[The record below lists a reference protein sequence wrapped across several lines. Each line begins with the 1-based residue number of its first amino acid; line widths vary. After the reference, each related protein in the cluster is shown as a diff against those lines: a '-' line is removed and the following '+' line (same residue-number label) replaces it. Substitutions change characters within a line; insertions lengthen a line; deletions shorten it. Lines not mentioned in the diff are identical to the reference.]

1 MKRASPRQQKIA
13 AAYDADVWPL
23 GPMRAA
29 EPLLRALPL
38 RPATAA
44 FEYGCATGRLSRQVA
59 ERLDGD
65 SRLLSVD
72 PSPAMI
78 ELAEAARTATTS
90 AAAAANAAA
99 AAGDGDPGA
108 ATAAARAA
116 GAVAKITFRAAE
128 LQPLPVDEK
137 AYDLVFSNLALG
149 DLAHPARALA
159 ELSRALRPGGSAL
172 VTLPMR
178 GSWGEFLDLY
188 RDVLREQGKRDAL
201 SALAAYESRLPDP
214 QTAVRWFE
222 AAGLAGV
229 SLETER
235 WELLFKSA
243 REFFFAP
250 IIEFF
255 PLPIWKQI
263 AGGHGDEMQDVFFF
277 VKEAIETYFAGTVF
291 PVTMVVGL
299 LRGEKP
305 RS

>member
-13 AAYDADVWPL
+13 AAYDGDVWPL

-29 EPLLRALPL
+29 EPLLRALPR
-38 RPATAA
+38 RPATLA
-44 FEYGCATGRLSRQVA
+44 FEYGCATGRLSRLVA
-59 ERLDGD
+59 ERLDGE
-65 SRLLSVD
+65 SSLVAVD

-78 ELAEAARTATTS
+78 ELAEATARE
-90 AAAAANAAA
+90 AA
-99 AAGDGDPGA
+99 GA
-108 ATAAARAA
+108 ATAAPAA
-116 GAVAKITFRAAE
+116 KVTFRVGE
-128 LQPLPVDEK
+128 LHPLPVEERT
-137 AYDLVFSNLALG
+137 YDLALSNLALG
-149 DLAHPARALA
+149 ELVHPAGSLA
-159 ELSRALRPGGSAL
+159 ELVRALKPGGRAL

-178 GSWGEFLDLY
+178 GSWAEFLDLY
-188 RDVLREQGKRDAL
+188 RDVLREQGKREAL

-222 AAGLAGV
+222 AAGLGGV
-229 SLETER
+229 SLETCR

-250 IIEFF
+250 IVEFF

-263 AGGHGDEMQDVFFF
+263 AGGRGDDMQDVFFF